1 MINKQ
6 LTQLICHFFVI
17 VAGCSRVDKVSSNYI
32 KINYNLFSKLDGL
45 MEVVLLFVF
54 MKTLSKAIAYYNTYI
69 LHFDSQ
75 KWLYFT
81 CISNLINITHYMY

>member
-45 MEVVLLFVF
+45 MEVFFVVCFYENIIKSYCLLQ
-54 MKTLSKAIAYYNTYI
+54 YI
-69 LHFDSQ
+69 YTTF
-75 KWLYFT
+75 
-81 CISNLINITHYMY
+81 